1 MTTEKPYTA
10 ELSLSG
16 PKKGRVLLELALIA
30 ACFLVMAIFV
40 RVYWM
45 VDFCI
50 FCILVL
56 SFDLLYGYMGRL
68 TFGHVL
74 YYGTG
79 GYVASLVLVHLS
91 PNPFLAI
98 ALGMASG
105 TLIALVLGSIVVRL
119 RDAPF
124 ALSNLAFNQIGFWL
138 ANAGLQNY
146 TEGEDGLSSMAE
158 PIGFLDFTSQ
168 PVAFGFML
176 VCLLLVFWLLRT
188 FTLSPYGV
196 MVRSIK
202 ENEERVK
209 FLGYNTYFY
218 KWLTFVLSSSL
229 AAFAGTLYA
238 LYYGFVAPNLINPFG
253 NIEIIFAV
261 LIGGAGNLFG
271 ALVGGVVFKLM
282 SNYLATAI
290 PRWELLMGVLLLIL
304 VFRFKRGLTGYAID
318 LRLRIS
324 RRRAAEV

>member
-1 MTTEKPYTA
+1 
-10 ELSLSG
+10 
-16 PKKGRVLLELALIA
+16 VLIA
-30 ACFLVMAIFV
+30 VCFLAMALFL
-40 RVYWM
+40 RLYWV
-45 VDFCI
+45 VDFTI

-74 YYGTG
+74 YYGIG
-79 GYVASLVLVHLS
+79 GYIASLALVHLS
-91 PNPFLAI
+91 PNPFLAMAI
-98 ALGMASG
+98 GVASG
-105 TLIALVLGSIVVRL
+105 AMIAALIGLIVVRL

-124 ALSNLAFNQIGFWL
+124 ALTNLAFNQIGFWM
-138 ANAGLQNY
+138 ANAGLQDY

-158 PIGFLDFTSQ
+158 PIGFLDFTNQ

-176 VCLLLVFWLLRT
+176 ICLLLVFWLLRT
-188 FTLSPYGV
+188 FSLSPYGV

-209 FLGYNTYFY
+209 FLGYSTFFY
-218 KWLTFVLSSSL
+218 KWLTFLVGSSI

-253 NIEIIFAV
+253 NVEVIFSV
-261 LIGGAGNLFG
+261 LIGGAGNFYG
-271 ALVGGVVFKLM
+271 ALAGGIVFKLM

-290 PRWELLMGVLLLIL
+290 TRWELILGVLLLLL
-304 VFRFKRGLTGYAID
+304 VFGFRRGLTGYAGE
-318 LRLRIS
+318 LSQRFGRKKM
-324 RRRAAEV
+324 AEA

>member
-1 MTTEKPYTA
+1 MSAKPTIS
-10 ELSLSG
+10 ESSPSG
-16 PKKGRVLLELALIA
+16 AKKGRVLLELALIA
-30 ACFLVMAIFV
+30 ACFLAMAIFV
-40 RVYWM
+40 RLYWV

-98 ALGMASG
+98 AVGVASG
-105 TLIALVLGSIVVRL
+105 TLIAVVLGSILVRL

-138 ANAGLQNY
+138 ANAGLQDY

-158 PIGFLDFTSQ
+158 SIGFLDFTSQ

-176 VCLLLVFWLLRT
+176 VCMLLVFWLLRT

-209 FLGYNTYFY
+209 FLGYSTYFY
-218 KWLTFVLSSSL
+218 KWLTFVVCSSL
-229 AAFAGTLYA
+229 ATFAGTLYA
-238 LYYGFVAPNLINPFG
+238 LYYGFVAPNLLNPFG

-271 ALVGGVVFKLM
+271 ALAGGVVFKLM

-290 PRWELLMGVLLLIL
+290 SRWELLMGVLLLIL

-324 RRRAAEV
+324 RRRAAEA

>member
-1 MTTEKPYTA
+1 
-10 ELSLSG
+10 
-16 PKKGRVLLELALIA
+16 VFLELALIA
-30 ACFLVMAIFV
+30 ACFLVMAMFV
-40 RVYWM
+40 RVYWI

-68 TFGHVL
+68 SFGHVL

-98 ALGMASG
+98 AVGMASG
-105 TLIALVLGSIVVRL
+105 ALLAVVLGSIVVRL

-124 ALSNLAFNQIGFWL
+124 ALANLAFNQIGFWM
-138 ANAGLQNY
+138 ANAGLQDY

-158 PIGFLDFTSQ
+158 SIGFLDFTNQ

-188 FTLSPYGV
+188 FALSPYGV

-209 FLGYNTYFY
+209 FLGYSTYFY

-253 NIEIIFAV
+253 NIEVIFAV

-290 PRWELLMGVLLLIL
+290 TRWELVMGVLLLIL
-304 VFRFKRGLTGYAID
+304 VFWFRRGLTGYVIG
-318 LRLRIS
+318 LRQRLV
-324 RRRAAEV
+324 RRRAEEV

>member
-1 MTTEKPYTA
+1 MSAKPTVS
-10 ELSLSG
+10 ESSLSG
-16 PKKGRVLLELALIA
+16 AKKGRVFLELALIA
-30 ACFLVMAIFV
+30 ACFLVMAMFV
-40 RVYWM
+40 RVYWI

-68 TFGHVL
+68 SFGHVL

-98 ALGMASG
+98 AVGMASG
-105 TLIALVLGSIVVRL
+105 ALLAVVLGSIVVRL
-119 RDAPF
+119 QDAPF
-124 ALSNLAFNQIGFWL
+124 ALANLAFNQIGFWM
-138 ANAGLQNY
+138 ANAGLQDY

-158 PIGFLDFTSQ
+158 SIGFLDFTNQ

-188 FTLSPYGV
+188 FALSPYGV

-209 FLGYNTYFY
+209 FLGYSTYFY

-253 NIEIIFAV
+253 NIEVIFAV

-290 PRWELLMGVLLLIL
+290 TRWELVMGVLLLIL
-304 VFRFKRGLTGYAID
+304 VFWFRRGLTGYVIG
-318 LRLRIS
+318 LRQRLV
-324 RRRAAEV
+324 RRRAEEV

>member
-1 MTTEKPYTA
+1 MSAKPTIS
-10 ELSLSG
+10 ESSPSG
-16 PKKGRVLLELALIA
+16 AKKGRVLLELALIA
-30 ACFLVMAIFV
+30 ACFLAMAIFV
-40 RVYWM
+40 RLYWV

-98 ALGMASG
+98 AVGVASG
-105 TLIALVLGSIVVRL
+105 TLIAVVLGSILVRL

-138 ANAGLQNY
+138 ANAGLQDY

-158 PIGFLDFTSQ
+158 SIGFLDFTNQ

-188 FTLSPYGV
+188 FALSPYGV

-209 FLGYNTYFY
+209 FLGYSTYFY

-238 LYYGFVAPNLINPFG
+238 LYYGFVAPNLLNPFG

-271 ALVGGVVFKLM
+271 AMAGGVVFKLM

-290 PRWELLMGVLLLIL
+290 TRWELLMGVLLLIL
-304 VFRFKRGLTGYAID
+304 VFRFKRGLTGYAMD

>member
-1 MTTEKPYTA
+1 MSAKPTIS
-10 ELSLSG
+10 ESSLYG
-16 PKKGRVLLELALIA
+16 AKKGRVFLELALIA
-30 ACFLVMAIFV
+30 ACFLALVIFV
-40 RVYWM
+40 RLYWV

-50 FCILVL
+50 FCILVM
-56 SFDLLYGYMGRL
+56 SFDLLYGYMGHL

-74 YYGTG
+74 YYGIG

-98 ALGMASG
+98 AVGMASG

-138 ANAGLQNY
+138 ANAGLQDY

-209 FLGYNTYFY
+209 FLGYSTYFY
-218 KWLTFVLSSSL
+218 KWLTFVLGSSL

-253 NIEIIFAV
+253 NIEVIFAV

-271 ALVGGVVFKLM
+271 ALAGGVVFKLM

-290 PRWELLMGVLLLIL
+290 TRWELLMGVLLLIL
-304 VFRFKRGLTGYAID
+304 VFRFRRGLTGYAID
-318 LRLRIS
+318 LRLRIR
-324 RRRAAEV
+324 RRRATEV

>member
-1 MTTEKPYTA
+1 MSAKSTVSES
-10 ELSLSG
+10 SLSG
-16 PKKGRVLLELALIA
+16 AKKARVFLELALIA

-50 FCILVL
+50 FCILAL

-68 TFGHVL
+68 SFGHVL

-98 ALGMASG
+98 AVGVALG
-105 TLIALVLGSIVVRL
+105 ALLAVVLGSILVRL

-124 ALSNLAFNQIGFWL
+124 ALANLAFNQIGFWL
-138 ANAGLQNY
+138 ANAGLQDY

-158 PIGFLDFTSQ
+158 SIGFLDFTNQ

-209 FLGYNTYFY
+209 FLGYSTYFY

-253 NIEIIFAV
+253 NIEVIFAV

-290 PRWELLMGVLLLIL
+290 TRWELLMGVLLLIL
-304 VFRFKRGLTGYAID
+304 VFRFRLGLTGYAIG
-318 LRLRIS
+318 LRQRLV
-324 RRRAAEV
+324 RRRAEEV

>member
-1 MTTEKPYTA
+1 VSAKSTVSES
-10 ELSLSG
+10 SLSG
-16 PKKGRVLLELALIA
+16 AKKGRVFLELALIA

-56 SFDLLYGYMGRL
+56 SFDLLYGYMGHL

-79 GYVASLVLVHLS
+79 GYLASLVLIHLS
-91 PNPFLAI
+91 TNPFLAVV
-98 ALGMASG
+98 LGVASG
-105 TLIALVLGSIVVRL
+105 TLIAVVLGLIVVRL

-124 ALSNLAFNQIGFWL
+124 ALANLAFNQIGYWL
-138 ANAGLQNY
+138 ANAGLQDY

-158 PIGFLDFTSQ
+158 PIGFLDFTNQ

-176 VCLLLVFWLLRT
+176 VCMLFTFWLLRT
-188 FTLSPYGV
+188 LTLAPYGI
-196 MVRSIK
+196 MVHSIK

-218 KWLTFVLSSSL
+218 KWLTFVVGGAIAS
-229 AAFAGTLYA
+229 FAGTLYA

-253 NIEIIFAV
+253 NIEVIFAV

-290 PRWELLMGVLLLIL
+290 TRWELVMGVLLLIL
-304 VFRFKRGLTGYAID
+304 VFRFRLGLTGYAIG
-318 LRLRIS
+318 LRQRLV
-324 RRRAAEV
+324 RRRAEEG

>member
-1 MTTEKPYTA
+1 MSAKSTVSES
-10 ELSLSG
+10 SLSG
-16 PKKGRVLLELALIA
+16 AKKGRAFLELALIA

-68 TFGHVL
+68 SFGHVL

-98 ALGMASG
+98 AVGMASG
-105 TLIALVLGSIVVRL
+105 ALLAVVLGSIVVRL

-124 ALSNLAFNQIGFWL
+124 ALANLAFNQIGFWL
-138 ANAGLQNY
+138 ANAGLQDY

-158 PIGFLDFTSQ
+158 SIGFLDFTNQ

-209 FLGYNTYFY
+209 FLGYSTYFY

-253 NIEIIFAV
+253 NIEVIFAV

-290 PRWELLMGVLLLIL
+290 TRWELLMGVLLLIL
-304 VFRFKRGLTGYAID
+304 VFRFRLGLTGYAIG
-318 LRLRIS
+318 LRQRLV
-324 RRRAAEV
+324 RRRAEEV